1 MLKTR
6 EKRECVKVPW
16 KVARRENTREMK
28 KIKIKSSKLEISA
41 VEFGAHESS
50 IKRCFVTLKLRW
62 ALFP

>member
-16 KVARRENTREMK
+16 KVARREKIREI
-28 KIKIKSSKLEISA
+28 IKIKFSKLEISA